1 MPPQKKLFGIKAK
14 KAAEA
19 AEAAKAA
26 AEAAEAERLAAED
39 AKAVDWDE
47 PVLIDPTKPAD
58 EAAAGAPAAAASQT
72 PADVLLN
79 FAQHI
84 LNIAQDDKRRHA
96 VLAGGTIP
104 PLVALLTS
112 RAQGGESAATAAEAI
127 SWVSKDPN
135 AAEAIRQAGGIEALI
150 ELLGRGSSKAKENA
164 ARALGNLASENP
176 TCRQVIRKANAV
188 SKLVALL
195 SGGPGSEVATQ
206 AAIALCNLLGGEG
219 QRDDPKIAA
228 TILAAPALLAALK
241 PKHGGTMD
249 TRAASVI
256 KSAAALGS
264 GQKGPLAIQV
274 RSLSDGGA
282 LGRAKDAVASIIG
295 SAKKAQGRFHPSGSA
310 ASAASTPADGG
321 TPLASG
327 RISTG
332 LAPRWAKPVASTETT
347 PRTPHRSN
355 TTPRY
360 LTPAW
365 KDTEKEKP
373 VISPRSA
380 QAADK
385 REERVPN
392 SFHSSSVRWQASDYA
407 GPRTDLMGS
416 QAARPRWPPK
426 KPKPPPSAASSARS
440 EKDGR
445 RKTPWTPVLT
455 GPEGVFKDIIGVTPR
470 EIERVE
476 EPVKQAEETEEPEK
490 KEPVPETVAD
500 RPRSKGPS
508 PKASAKSSAKSSSV
522 DTRTPKSERE
532 GNPFAPKPTPAQSPK
547 TSSRASARP
556 PPSPKD
562 RVGGGTPGPP
572 GSGRLAMR

>member
-1 MPPQKKLFGIKAK
+1 MRARRPRRKPSAGCPRTRTPP
-14 KAAEA
+14 
-19 AEAAKAA
+19 
-26 AEAAEAERLAAED
+26 
-39 AKAVDWDE
+39 
-47 PVLIDPTKPAD
+47 
-58 EAAAGAPAAAASQT
+58 
-72 PADVLLN
+72 
-79 FAQHI
+79 
-84 LNIAQDDKRRHA
+84 RR
-96 VLAGGTIP
+96 
-104 PLVALLTS
+104 
-112 RAQGGESAATAAEAI
+112 SA
-127 SWVSKDPN
+127 
-135 AAEAIRQAGGIEALI
+135 RAGGIEALI

-164 ARALGNLASENP
+164 ARAIKSNLASENP

-188 SKLVALL
+188 SARRPAL
-195 SGGPGSEVATQ
+195 GRANSEVATQ

-219 QRDDPKIAA
+219 QRDDPVAA

-310 ASAASTPADGG
+310 ASAASKAPADGG

-332 LAPRWAKPVASTETT
+332 LTPRWAKPVASTETT

-392 SFHSSSVRWQASDYA
+392 SFHSSSVRWQASDYGA
-407 GPRTDLMGS
+407 THRPDGFTGR
-416 QAARPRWPPK
+416 APRWPPK

-532 GNPFAPKPTPAQSPK
+532 EQPVRSEADARAIAQDELARVRQAAALAKGPGGW
-547 TSSRASARP
+547 RDARP
-556 PPSPKD
+556 S
-562 RVGGGTPGPP
+562 
-572 GSGRLAMR
+572 RLR